1 MMNKRLVSLALG
13 LALCGSV
20 VACSAQQSTA
30 VGGDISLPTP
40 VITGGMPLMEAFAA
54 RKTVR
59 QFDVTKPIS
68 DQLMSELLWSAWGIS
83 RPDGKRTVPT
93 ARDKRDMEVYLVKS
107 EGAWRYDPEANKLIK
122 VSDEDLCV
130 GQMKTA
136 SFSLVFAGPEGV
148 FPPMHAGSM
157 YQNAGLYAASKGLG
171 NVVLGSVAN
180 QLQGKLPVKEGYK
193 VIIAQAFGWPKE

>member
-1 MMNKRLVSLALG
+1 MMNKCLASFVLG

-20 VACSAQQSTA
+20 VACSAQQTT
-30 VGGDISLPTP
+30 VPGGDISLPTP
-40 VITGGMPLMEAFAA
+40 VMTGGMPLMEAFSA
-54 RKTVR
+54 RKTTR
-59 QFDVTKPIS
+59 KFDVTKPVS
-68 DQLMSELLWSAWGIS
+68 DQLISELLWSAWGIN

-93 ARDKRDMEVYLVKS
+93 ARDKRDMEVYLVKA
-107 EGAWRYDPEANKLIK
+107 EGAWRYEPESNKLVK
-122 VSDEDLCV
+122 VSDENLCF

-171 NVVLGSVAN
+171 NVVLGMVAN
-180 QLQGKLPVKEGYK
+180 QLQGKLPVKDGYK
-193 VIIAQAFGWPKE
+193 VIVAQAFGWPQE